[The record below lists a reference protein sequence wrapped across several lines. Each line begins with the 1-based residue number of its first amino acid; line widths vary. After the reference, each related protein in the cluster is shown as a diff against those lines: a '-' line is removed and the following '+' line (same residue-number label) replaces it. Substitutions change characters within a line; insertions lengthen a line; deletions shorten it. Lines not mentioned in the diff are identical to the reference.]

1 MTSAWRRQVVTSAL
15 ALVALTL
22 ATVPT
27 AAAASGS
34 SAARHASSLA
44 ASGYAVIDAAGG
56 VITYGGAGFDGD
68 LLANALNAAVVGAAS
83 DPGGGY
89 WMDAADGGVFAFGA
103 AAFYGSMG
111 GRTLNMPIVG
121 MAATPDG
128 GGYWLVAADGGVF
141 AFGDARFDGSTGSL
155 SLNRPIVGMQ
165 ASANGSGYWLVGSD
179 GGVFSFGAA
188 PFHGSLGDDPPGS
201 PIVAMTTTPDEGG
214 YWMVGRDDS
223 VYAFGDAD
231 YDGGASSPLHPPLY
245 PASVSSAI
253 PAGVAIVALPEGQ
266 QAAHTGGVRV
276 AFLGDSLAWY
286 EGYYTSAD
294 HPGYLIDNGSVP
306 GCGVTNGTE
315 MQMWSTPGEY
325 ESSVPACTDWA
336 AQMQWVIERYHPD
349 SVVIQL
355 GYWEEQN
362 RLWDGSY
369 VNLSDP
375 AFAAYIEG
383 NIDQAATIAH
393 ASGAN
398 VILTT
403 SPYFGDGTPDWAV
416 NDFNDLIEAVATEDS
431 SFVSALNV
439 NRLLSPAGNYVQD
452 LDGALIRTSD
462 NVHLTSSGV
471 QRFIDPELNL
481 LANSLGEAIYDGGS

>member
-1 MTSAWRRQVVTSAL
+1 MA
-15 ALVALTL
+15 
-22 ATVPT
+22 ATP
-27 AAAASGS
+27 
-34 SAARHASSLA
+34 
-44 ASGYAVIDAAGG
+44 D
-56 VITYGGAGFDGD
+56 
-68 LLANALNAAVVGAAS
+68 
-83 DPGGGY
+83 GGGY
-89 WMDAADGGVFAFGA
+89 WLVAADGGVFAFGDA
-103 AAFYGSMG
+103 RFDGSMG

-188 PFHGSLGDDPPGS
+188 PFHGSLGDNPPGS

-325 ESSVPACTDWA
+325 ESSVPACTD
-336 AQMQWVIERYHPD
+336 
-349 SVVIQL
+349 
-355 GYWEEQN
+355 
-362 RLWDGSY
+362 
-369 VNLSDP
+369 P